1 METAKIEQD
10 VVNLLNLSG
19 IDNEGLVVQQTLHH
33 MLMCVKLYETL
44 DAEQRARVAKWR
56 KHFQFLT
63 NIRFNLKERKGRKDK
78 KASPS
83 YSPIKERPQEA
94 KADEMIYIAGGAKEA
109 FREECL
115 KRIGQ
120 YNRDRLAD
128 FFNYWSEEN
137 PRTGKM
143 RFQGKRYWNLDSRLK
158 RWMNTQY
165 SVDNTAAA
173 ERLKRARGKQA
184 QEQTA
189 TAQQREQ
196 AAEREARNC
205 RRARG
210 RQRPTRTGAGSE
222 QGRRRELRGME
233 GNESANHGL
242 YGLNGL
248 FHEGYDA
255 TRAGRL
261 RRCYDKDSGQL
272 SPSPLGRALG
282 PGFTSPS
289 DSAAQRCG
297 VVVRP
302 LLHPQ
307 RRLKC

>member
-1 METAKIEQD
+1 MELTKIEQD
-10 VVNLLNLSG
+10 VVDLLNLSG

-44 DAEQRARVAKWR
+44 DAEQRVRVAKWR

-63 NIRFNLKERKGRKDK
+63 DIRFNLKERKGRKDK

-83 YSPIKERPQEA
+83 YSPIKEKPQEA
-94 KADEMIYIAGGAKEA
+94 KGDEMIYIAGGAKEA

-189 TAQQREQ
+189 TEQQRAI
-196 AAEREARNC
+196 AAERE
-205 RRARG
+205 RANAEAE
-210 RQRPTRTGAGSE
+210 RQREADKAGAVSYE
-222 QGRRRELRGME
+222 EWQA
-233 GNESANHGL
+233 SKKTT
-242 YGLNGL
+242 
-248 FHEGYDA
+248 D
-255 TRAGRL
+255 
-261 RRCYDKDSGQL
+261 
-272 SPSPLGRALG
+272 
-282 PGFTSPS
+282 
-289 DSAAQRCG
+289 
-297 VVVRP
+297 
-302 LLHPQ
+302 
-307 RRLKC
+307 

>member
-1 METAKIEQD
+1 MELTKIEQD
-10 VVNLLNLSG
+10 IVDLLNLSG

-44 DAEQRARVAKWR
+44 DAEQRVRVAKWR

-63 NIRFNLKERKGRKDK
+63 DVKFNLKERKGRKDK

-83 YSPIKERPQEA
+83 YSPIKEKPQEA
-94 KADEMIYIAGGAKEA
+94 KGDEMIYIAGGAKEA

-189 TAQQREQ
+189 TAQQRAI
-196 AAEREARNC
+196 AAERE
-205 RRARG
+205 RANAEAE
-210 RQRPTRTGAGSE
+210 RQREADKAGAVSYE
-222 QGRRRELRGME
+222 EWQA
-233 GNESANHGL
+233 SKKNH
-242 YGLNGL
+242 GLNGL
-248 FHEGYDA
+248 NG
-255 TRAGRL
+255 
-261 RRCYDKDSGQL
+261 
-272 SPSPLGRALG
+272 
-282 PGFTSPS
+282 
-289 DSAAQRCG
+289 
-297 VVVRP
+297 
-302 LLHPQ
+302 
-307 RRLKC
+307 

>member
-1 METAKIEQD
+1 MELTKIEQD
-10 VVNLLNLSG
+10 IVDLLNLSG

-56 KHFQFLT
+56 KHFQFLN

-78 KASPS
+78 KDSPS
-83 YSPIKERPQEA
+83 YSPIKEKPQEA
-94 KADEMIYIAGGAKEA
+94 KGDEMIYIAGGAKEA

-189 TAQQREQ
+189 TAQQRAI
-196 AAEREARNC
+196 AAERE
-205 RRARG
+205 RANAEAE
-210 RQRPTRTGAGSE
+210 RQREADKAGAVSYE
-222 QGRRRELRGME
+222 EWQA
-233 GNESANHGL
+233 SKK
-242 YGLNGL
+242 
-248 FHEGYDA
+248 
-255 TRAGRL
+255 T
-261 RRCYDKDSGQL
+261 KD
-272 SPSPLGRALG
+272 
-282 PGFTSPS
+282 
-289 DSAAQRCG
+289 
-297 VVVRP
+297 
-302 LLHPQ
+302 
-307 RRLKC
+307 

>member
-1 METAKIEQD
+1 MELTKIEQD
-10 VVNLLNLSG
+10 IVDLLNLSG

-56 KHFQFLT
+56 KHFQFLN

-78 KASPS
+78 KDSPS
-83 YSPIKERPQEA
+83 YSPIKEKPQEA
-94 KADEMIYIAGGAKEA
+94 KGDEMIYIAGGAKEA

-189 TAQQREQ
+189 TAQQRAI
-196 AAEREARNC
+196 AAERE
-205 RRARG
+205 RANAEAE
-210 RQRPTRTGAGSE
+210 RQREADKAGAVSYE
-222 QGRRRELRGME
+222 EWQA
-233 GNESANHGL
+233 SKKTT
-242 YGLNGL
+242 
-248 FHEGYDA
+248 D
-255 TRAGRL
+255 
-261 RRCYDKDSGQL
+261 
-272 SPSPLGRALG
+272 
-282 PGFTSPS
+282 
-289 DSAAQRCG
+289 
-297 VVVRP
+297 
-302 LLHPQ
+302 
-307 RRLKC
+307 

>member
-1 METAKIEQD
+1 MELTKIEQD
-10 VVNLLNLSG
+10 IVDLLNLSG

-44 DAEQRARVAKWR
+44 DAEQRVRVAKWR

-63 NIRFNLKERKGRKDK
+63 DVKFNLKERKGRKDK

-83 YSPIKERPQEA
+83 YSPIKEKPQEA
-94 KADEMIYIAGGAKEA
+94 KGDEMIYIAGGAKEA

-189 TAQQREQ
+189 TAQQRAI
-196 AAEREARNC
+196 AAERE
-205 RRARG
+205 RANAEAE
-210 RQRPTRTGAGSE
+210 RQREADKAGAVSYE
-222 QGRRRELRGME
+222 EWQA
-233 GNESANHGL
+233 SKKTT
-242 YGLNGL
+242 
-248 FHEGYDA
+248 D
-255 TRAGRL
+255 
-261 RRCYDKDSGQL
+261 
-272 SPSPLGRALG
+272 
-282 PGFTSPS
+282 
-289 DSAAQRCG
+289 
-297 VVVRP
+297 
-302 LLHPQ
+302 
-307 RRLKC
+307 

>member
-1 METAKIEQD
+1 MELTKIEQD
-10 VVNLLNLSG
+10 IVDLLNLSG

-44 DAEQRARVAKWR
+44 DAEQRVRVAKWR

-63 NIRFNLKERKGRKDK
+63 DVKFNLKERKGRKDK

-83 YSPIKERPQEA
+83 YSPIKEKPQEA
-94 KADEMIYIAGGAKEA
+94 KGDEMIYIAGGAKEA

-173 ERLKRARGKQA
+173 ERLKKARGRQQK
-184 QEQTA
+184 EQTA
-189 TAQQREQ
+189 TEQQRAI
-196 AAEREARNC
+196 AAERE
-205 RRARG
+205 RANAEAE
-210 RQRPTRTGAGSE
+210 RQREADKAGAVSYE
-222 QGRRRELRGME
+222 EWQA
-233 GNESANHGL
+233 SKKTT
-242 YGLNGL
+242 
-248 FHEGYDA
+248 DC
-255 TRAGRL
+255 T
-261 RRCYDKDSGQL
+261 D
-272 SPSPLGRALG
+272 
-282 PGFTSPS
+282 
-289 DSAAQRCG
+289 
-297 VVVRP
+297 
-302 LLHPQ
+302 
-307 RRLKC
+307 